1 MSGNVRG
8 LFDTGADS
16 DDEGKR
22 QELYT
27 GGIDQRGG
35 GGSGMAVYGP
45 PGEGGGGSDRDV
57 FDRLVQAAQNGGP
70 GGAGEGM
77 EGMPGMPPPSSGAG
91 SGNGRTIT
99 LYSNGF
105 QVDDGPLREPN
116 TPENRKFLEELLKGN
131 VPSELRSASG
141 PGGLEIKLADK
152 RGETYTPP
160 AYVAFSG
167 GAALGTSAPSSDD
180 AVFADDGTPAPALNE
195 AEPSTTVQVKTS
207 DGKKLRLKLNTS
219 ITVLQLA
226 AAIRAQ
232 QAGAGPARFT
242 LSAGFPPKDLTDPST
257 SLKDAGLTG
266 AAIVQKSA

>member
-8 LFDTGADS
+8 LFDTSDGAS

-22 QELYT
+22 NELYT
-27 GGIDQRGG
+27 GGIDNRGG

-45 PGEGGGGSDRDV
+45 PGEGGSSGDV

-70 GGAGEGM
+70 RGEGV
-77 EGMPGMPPPSSGAG
+77 EGEVPSMPPQSAGGPG
-91 SGNGRTIT
+91 SGNSRTIT

-131 VPSELRSASG
+131 VPSELRSSAG
-141 PGGLEIKLADK
+141 PGGLEINLADK
-152 RGETYTPP
+152 RTETYTPP

-167 GAALGTSAPSSDD
+167 GAALGTSAPTSDD
-180 AVFADDGTPAPALNE
+180 AVFVDDHTPVPPLVD

-219 ITVLQLA
+219 ITVRELG

-242 LSAGFPPKDLTDPST
+242 LSAGFPPKELTDPTT
-257 SLKDAGLTG
+257 SLRDAGLTG